1 MFASQANTHE
11 NHQQP
16 QMLGKRDEN
25 TRQRA
30 VLGEL
35 NQNTIGGRVQ
45 PFRAA
50 KQNATTEGFFTTLG
64 NNRPAAPSNEV
75 FKIFDETAFSSNVA
89 EKTKPIAR
97 ETDKSSLPAALT
109 ALPSSSRPPLTSL
122 PVPDQHESPMVLDTT
137 LNSSDRSTVSDIDA
151 ESSVYGVSEYATEIF
166 EHLRIAET
174 RNRPKAN
181 YMRKQQDI
189 TASMRAILVD
199 WLIEVSEEYKLHT
212 ETTHL
217 AVNYI
222 DRFLSHMAV
231 MRAKLQLVG
240 TAAMFLAA
248 KYEEIYPPDVGE
260 FVYITDD
267 TYTKKQVLRMEHLI
281 LKVLSFDVAV
291 PTSNQFLPRFL
302 KAANADR
309 KTEMLASYLCELALN
324 DCEMVAFLP
333 SFVAASAVCLASYAV
348 SGKIWDETMQHYM
361 QYEMEEL
368 APCITK
374 LYNLFNAAPGN
385 PQQAARDK
393 YKEAKMECVSLMKM
407 PQSLPFEDV
416 QQPQA

>member
-1 MFASQANTHE
+1 MFASQANTE
-11 NHQQP
+11 NPNQQHQ
-16 QMLGKRDEN
+16 MFGKRDEN

-50 KQNATTEGFFTTLG
+50 KQNATTEGFFTSLG
-64 NNRPAAPSNEV
+64 GNKPASASNDG
-75 FKIFDETAFSSNVA
+75 FKIFDETACAVSVA
-89 EKTKPIAR
+89 ESTKPVTR
-97 ETDKSSLPAALT
+97 QSTLDKSSLPAALT
-109 ALPSSSRPPLTSL
+109 ALPSISRAPLTSL
-122 PVPDQHESPMVLDTT
+122 PVPEQHESPMVLDTT
-137 LNSSDRSTVSDIDA
+137 LNSSDRSSISDIDA

-166 EHLRIAET
+166 EHLRQAET

-189 TASMRAILVD
+189 TASMRSILVD

-248 KYEEIYPPDVGE
+248 KFEEIYPPDVGE

-302 KAANADR
+302 KAACADR

-361 QYEMEEL
+361 QYNLDEL
-368 APCITK
+368 APCISK

-393 YKEAKMECVSLMKM
+393 YKEAKMECVSLLKM
-407 PQSLPFEDV
+407 PASLPFEEL
-416 QQPQA
+416 Q